1 MEVREMS
8 ERKNVDDRVWDRP
21 RPFLV
26 YLYAIIDFFMRIR
39 K

>member
-21 RPFLV
+21 RPFFV
-26 YLYAIIDFFMRIR
+26 CLYALMDFFMRL
-39 K
+39 KK